1 MSPIKIA
8 FGVFSIAFALQS
20 PSAAADQKTVN
31 GWVLDSACAM
41 TKALD
46 KPMSRDCALACAR
59 NGSPLVLLED
69 DGTIVWPVSD
79 TMPAKGQNEKLL
91 PYAGKRVTVTGKM
104 YSKGG
109 SQAIVIQSISAERQ

>member
-1 MSPIKIA
+1 MKLA
-8 FGVFSIAFALQS
+8 FVLFCVAISAQS
-20 PSAAADQKTVN
+20 VSAAGDQKTLN

-41 TKALD
+41 TKNLD
-46 KPMSRDCALACAR
+46 KPVSRDCALACAR
-59 NGSPLVLLED
+59 NGSPLVILED

-79 TMPAKGQNEKLL
+79 TMPAKSQNEKLL

-109 SQAIVIQSISAERQ
+109 SQAIVIENISPEKK